1 MMSQDDGLILLNP
14 DQYDMNNETQAINF
28 LSQLLDDSV
37 LQYNAQDFSRYFW
50 YGIVAVIGL
59 FSLFNI
65 LSKLDHVLR

>member
-1 MMSQDDGLILLNP
+1 MSQEDGLVLLNP
-14 DQYDMNNETQAINF
+14 DQYDMNNETQATDF

-65 LSKLDHVLR
+65 LSKLYHVSR